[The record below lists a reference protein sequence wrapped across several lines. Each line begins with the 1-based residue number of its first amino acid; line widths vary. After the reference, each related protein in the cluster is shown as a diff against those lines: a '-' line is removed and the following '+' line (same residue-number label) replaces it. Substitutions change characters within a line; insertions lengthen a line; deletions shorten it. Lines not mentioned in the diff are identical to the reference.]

1 MRDCLYPLSS
11 FIVLL
16 IIFLYL
22 SSLNMFVVFIAAH
35 ATLKVFLLY
44 ATFLIVMFNS
54 LGDITFYINSW

>member
-1 MRDCLYPLSS
+1 
-11 FIVLL
+11 
-16 IIFLYL
+16 
-22 SSLNMFVVFIAAH
+22 MFVVFIAAH